1 MVSEA
6 VISVKGTTSGNVPIS
21 TAFMNQAEYKRTGLM
36 KARQQFRYTVSIGIQ
51 KDAGGS
57 YPEYNTPYGY
67 SESLLKVIEY
77 LREKGFEPLQPIM
90 DKDARREIQEFIQR
104 QSYQYVVYGMKT
116 MKKVLR
122 DECEKWVKKIR
133 EYIAGFK
140 APRLKESTVEQRKS
154 KKKHHGEYYKYD
166 GGIRHPL
173 MESGLLMDSIGYK
186 IEELKD
192 SFGGKD
198 NSVIFKKRETR
209 GRPSLSDAEKKKREK
224 ATRER
229 ATKKAKEKKQ
239 EAREIRA
246 VKKEEEER
254 AKQTAQG
261 SHKVFLG
268 STKEEIEAI
277 KNDIGLTTDFLYIDT
292 DKGNISIPGIEFN
305 ESEKGV
311 GHVFTREAVLNAQDQ
326 LERISSFTYPKIT
339 RALNT
344 LVRLSRL
351 HILDDFLN
359 PNKGE
364 GK

>member
-36 KARQQFRYTVSIGIQ
+36 KARQQFRYTVSIGIL
-51 KDAGGS
+51 KDSGGN

-67 SESLLKVIEY
+67 SKSIQNVIEA
-77 LREKGFEPLQPIM
+77 LRKLGFEPLGPIM
-90 DKDARREIQEFIQR
+90 DKKARREIQEFVQR
-104 QSYQYVVYGMKT
+104 QSYQYVVYGMRT
-116 MKKVLR
+116 MKDVLR
-122 DECEKWVKKIR
+122 AECEKWVKRIQV
-133 EYIAGFK
+133 YIKGFK
-140 APRLKESTVEQRKS
+140 SPRLEKSTIEQRKS

-173 MESGLLMDSIGYK
+173 RETDLLLDSIGYR
-186 IEELKD
+186 IEELRD
-192 SFGGKD
+192 NFGGKD
-198 NSVIFKKRETR
+198 NSVTFKKRETR
-209 GRPSLSDAEKKKREK
+209 GRPSMSDAERKKREK
-224 ATRER
+224 ASRER

-239 EAREIRA
+239 EARAIRA

-254 AKQTAQG
+254 TKQTAQR

-305 ESEKGV
+305 ESEKGI

>member
-36 KARQQFRYTVSIGIQ
+36 KARQQFRYTVSIGIL
-51 KDAGGS
+51 KDAGGA

-90 DKDARREIQEFIQR
+90 DREARREIQEFIQR
-104 QSYQYVVYGMKT
+104 QSYQYIVYGMKT

-140 APRLKESTVEQRKS
+140 APKLKESTVEQRKS

-198 NSVIFKKRETR
+198 NYVTFKKQENR
-209 GRPSLSDAEKKKREK
+209 GRPRLTKEEKRMRAKAREAEKAAKKAEKRDAEKAEK
-224 ATRER
+224 MQRDR
-229 ATKKAKEKKQ
+229 LRNQSRKSN
-239 EAREIRA
+239 I
-246 VKKEEEER
+246 VP
-254 AKQTAQG
+254 
-261 SHKVFLG
+261 LG
-268 STKEEIEAI
+268 DTKEEIEEI
-277 KNDIGLTTDFLYIDT
+277 KKSLNLSADFIYIDT
-292 DKGNISIPGIEFN
+292 DKGNISIPGIAF
-305 ESEKGV
+305 SEDEATT
-311 GHVFTREAVLNAQDQ
+311 GHIFTREAVLNAPKY
-326 LERISSFTYPKIT
+326 LEKMQSTKFAKQA

-364 GK
+364 GG